1 MKKIIIM
8 ISGRGSNMA
17 AIIKNCQEGKLK
29 NICQVMEVF
38 SDKPTAGGL
47 QLAQDMGIAT
57 SSIRSRGLKR
67 AEYNRQVAEYL
78 QKQKPDL
85 IVLAGYMKVL
95 PQEIVQA
102 FPQRIVNI
110 HPADTK
116 QHQGLH
122 GYRWAW
128 ERKLPTTKITVH
140 FVDAGL
146 DTGKIIAQREV
157 DLRACR
163 SLQDVEKVG
172 LQEEHQFYSECLAQL
187 LS

>member
-1 MKKIIIM
+1 
-8 ISGRGSNMA
+8 
-17 AIIKNCQEGKLK
+17 
-29 NICQVMEVF
+29 
-38 SDKPTAGGL
+38 
-47 QLAQDMGIAT
+47 
-57 SSIRSRGLKR
+57 
-67 AEYNRQVAEYL
+67 VAEYL